1 MDFYG
6 YNAEEKKTFSAS
18 IVMDFYGY
26 NAEEKKTFSASIV
39 FLSFISFLQG
49 CSVQF
54 NAEEKKTFSAS
65 IGFFSYLIFFNLI
78 SSVARPSLQALV

>member
-39 FLSFISFLQG
+39 F
-49 CSVQF
+49 
-54 NAEEKKTFSAS
+54 
-65 IGFFSYLIFFNLI
+65 FSYLLFLFFRGAVF
-78 SSVARPSLQALV
+78 SSMQKKRRPSLQALGSFLILYFLI